1 MADDCCSTS
10 CGAPRRDEKYR
21 RIIIAALLTNA
32 TMFAVEVVAGLA
44 AGSVSLQADAL
55 DFLAD
60 AANYGISL
68 LVLGLALK
76 WRARA
81 ALVKGW
87 SLGIL
92 GVIVLGSTVWNTIAA
107 TVPEAEVMAAVGTL
121 ALLANVGVAALLF
134 GYRRGDSNMRSV
146 WLCSR
151 NDAIAN
157 IAVLVAALG
166 VFGTG
171 TGWPDII
178 VASIIAAL
186 SVSAAF
192 QIIRQASTEL
202 RSTAAPVAAD

>member
-1 MADDCCSTS
+1 MRAWPLDPYRS
-10 CGAPRRDEKYR
+10 RRMR
-21 RIIIAALLTNA
+21 WT
-32 TMFAVEVVAGLA
+32 
-44 AGSVSLQADAL
+44 
-55 DFLAD
+55 FLAD